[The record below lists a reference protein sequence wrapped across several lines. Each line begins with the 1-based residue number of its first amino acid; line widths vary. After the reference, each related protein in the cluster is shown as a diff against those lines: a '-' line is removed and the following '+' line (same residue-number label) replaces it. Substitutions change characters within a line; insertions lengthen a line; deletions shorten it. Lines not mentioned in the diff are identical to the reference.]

1 MKIAIANDMP
11 LAVEAMRRAL
21 AGDAQYELIWVAE
34 NGEQAVQRCQ
44 EVLPDLLLMDMQMP
58 GMDGVEATRR
68 IMQDTPCAIL
78 IVTSDVERN
87 MTQVFDAMGAG
98 ALDVVAVPSLGP
110 QQTLDSATLRRKIH
124 NISWMVGHKTSHSAK
139 AAPTRQTGNRG
150 NRLVAIG
157 ASAGGPASLVELLR
171 EIPADFAASIVLVQH
186 VDEVFATGMAQWL
199 ASESHMPV
207 RLARDGET
215 LKPGAVLLAG
225 TNNHLYLTQQGHL
238 EYRRE
243 PLDQIYRPSIDVFF
257 ESVANHWQG
266 HAVGVLLTG
275 MGRDGARGLK
285 QMRERGF
292 HTIAQD
298 EASSAVYGMPKA
310 AVAIEAA
317 AEVLP
322 LNRIAARLVER
333 LGRTHSHIGGD
344 R

>member
-1 MKIAIANDMP
+1 MRIAIANDMP
-11 LAVEAMRRAL
+11 LAVEALRRAL
-21 AGDAQYELIWVAE
+21 ATEPQYELIWVAE
-34 NGEQAVQRCQ
+34 DGEQAVQRCR
-44 EVLPDLLLMDMQMP
+44 EDLPDLLLMDMQMP

-87 MTQVFDAMGAG
+87 MTQVFDAMGTG

-110 QQTLDSATLRRKIH
+110 QQKIDAEALRRKIH

-139 AAPTRQTGNRG
+139 ATPARRTERRG
-150 NRLVAIG
+150 TSLVAIG

-171 EIPADFAASIVLVQH
+171 EIPADFAAGIVLVQH

-207 RLARDGET
+207 RLARDGEA
-215 LKPGAVLLAG
+215 LQPGAVLLAG
-225 TNNHLYLTQQGHL
+225 TNNHLYLNRQGYL

-257 ESVANHWQG
+257 ESVANHWHG
-266 HAVGVLLTG
+266 DAIGVLLTG
-275 MGRDGARGLK
+275 MGRDGAQGLK

-298 EASSAVYGMPKA
+298 QASSAVYGMPKA
-310 AVAIEAA
+310 AVAIDAAVEA
-317 AEVLP
+317 LP

-333 LGRTHSHIGGD
+333 LGRTHSHTGGD